1 MSNAMVIHDDEG
13 GNGTVVAAQSVQL
26 GTLRYS
32 SPVQMVQGATA
43 VANALK
49 SVITTQRLAVR
60 ISGREYVRVEGWT
73 TLSTMMG
80 VLPREVD
87 VERAEDGTYTAVVEL
102 VRMSDGAVLCRAS
115 AECGADEPT
124 WKARPNYARRSMAI
138 TRATGKAARLAFSW
152 VMVLAGYEGCPLE
165 EVESI
170 IQHDAPKTASASR
183 PAPVVDVAVVPP
195 GDPSHAPGAVGSDV
209 PDMEIWFGRDKGK
222 RVSTLNWNALKNL
235 NDWATKTWE
244 KPTGRQAELLACV
257 QYHMAEISAK
267 TQANSTP
274 ADADGDVIPF

>member
-115 AECGADEPT
+115 AECGSDEPT

-170 IQHDAPKTASASR
+170 IQHAPAPPPPR
-183 PAPVVDVAVVPP
+183 PAPVVEATVVPP
-195 GDPSHAPGAVGSDV
+195 GDPSHPPGAVGSDV
-209 PDMEIWFGRDKGK
+209 PDMEIWFGRDKGN

-244 KPTGRQAELLACV
+244 KPTGRQSELLACV
-257 QYHMAEISAK
+257 AYHLAEKAAQSNLK
-267 TQANSTP
+267 PTP
-274 ADADGDVIPF
+274 ADADGEEIPF